1 MRRREGVI
9 AVACAAVALLLPA
22 TAGAR
27 TKIVYPSGPIAYQNT
42 LQHKYGAGVNNF
54 LLNKVT
60 INVGDTVAWDGAARA
75 NGFHTID
82 LPGKGGNDLPFTA
95 AFPSKPVTG
104 VNDFAGR
111 PFWFNGQPSVGFN
124 PTLLASSGG
133 HNYDGSTR
141 VDSGVPLGPPK
152 PFKVTFTKPGV
163 YRYFCD
169 VHYGMVGYVVV
180 RGKGK
185 RVPSAAQ
192 DKAALASEEAAY
204 AATAKKVDKTTVR
217 GSNVSVGASGPG
229 GVEVFA
235 MFPTILRVKVGTVV
249 RFSMSKLTRE
259 THTVTFGDTAKG
271 GYVYNLGQTAFTS
284 AIFDPRGAYPS
295 DPPPGPLSLNLT
307 SHGNGFG
314 NLGAL
319 DRDTGTPLPPSGQI
333 KFTQPGTYHYIC
345 LIHPFMHGTVI
356 VR

>member
-9 AVACAAVALLLPA
+9 AIACAAAAFLLPA
-22 TAGAR
+22 SAGAR
-27 TKIVYPSGPIAYQNT
+27 TKTVYPSGPIAYQNA

-54 LLNKVT
+54 LLNTVT
-60 INVGDTVAWDGAARA
+60 INVGDTVVWDGAART

-82 LPGKGGNDLPFTA
+82 LPGKSGTDLPFSSV
-95 AFPSKPVTG
+95 FPGKPVSG
-104 VNDFAGR
+104 VKDSAGNL
-111 PFWFNGQPSVGFN
+111 FWFNGQPSVGFN
-124 PTLLASSGG
+124 PALLTSSGG
-133 HNYDGSTR
+133 HKYSGSER
-141 VDSGVPLGPPK
+141 VDSGLPLGPPQ

-163 YRYFCD
+163 YKYFCD

-180 RGKGK
+180 RAKGK

-192 DKAALASEEAAY
+192 DKAALASEEIKY

-217 GSNVSVGASGPG
+217 GSKVSVGASGPG

-235 MFPTILRVKVGTVV
+235 MFPATLRVKVGTVV
-249 RFSMSKLTRE
+249 TFSMSKLTRD
-259 THTVTFGDTAKG
+259 THTVTFGDTAPG

-284 AIFDPRGAYPS
+284 PIWDPRGAYPS
-295 DPPPGPLSLNLT
+295 DPPPGPLSLSPT
-307 SHGNGFG
+307 SHGNGFANSG
-314 NLGAL
+314 PL

-356 VR
+356 VK